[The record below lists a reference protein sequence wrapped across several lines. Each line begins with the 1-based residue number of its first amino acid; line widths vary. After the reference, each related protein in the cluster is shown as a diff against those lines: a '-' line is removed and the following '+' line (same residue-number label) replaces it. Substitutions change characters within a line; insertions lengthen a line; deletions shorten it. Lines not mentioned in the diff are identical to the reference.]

1 MAVIP
6 LRDGAIVKLRCGTCA
21 YWAPCEGSAWRES
34 EDGERIGTCS
44 KYVQVPKI
52 YRRARYTL
60 ESDGADCPFWEPIL
74 SVSDD

>member
-1 MAVIP
+1 VAIIP
-6 LRDGAIVKLRCGTCA
+6 LREGAVVKIRCGTCA
-21 YWAPCEGSAWRES
+21 YWRPCEGFAWRGS

-44 KYVQVPKI
+44 KCVQVPKI

-60 ESDGADCPFWEPIL
+60 ESDGADCLFWKPIL